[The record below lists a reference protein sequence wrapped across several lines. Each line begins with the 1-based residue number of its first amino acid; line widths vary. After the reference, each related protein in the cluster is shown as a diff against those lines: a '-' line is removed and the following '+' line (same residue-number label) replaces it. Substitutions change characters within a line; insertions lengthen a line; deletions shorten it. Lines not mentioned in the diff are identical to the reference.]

1 MKKNKVISEILKLK
15 SQPYSIENKL
25 KIQKLQQK
33 LIMTEEDIKYRQG
46 RSKYRVE
53 QTEKVAG
60 YGLLICFGIILLLF
74 LFK

>member
-1 MKKNKVISEILKLK
+1 
-15 SQPYSIENKL
+15 
-25 KIQKLQQK
+25 
-33 LIMTEEDIKYRQG
+33 MTEEDIKYRQG

-60 YGLLICFGIILLLF
+60 CGLLVCAAIILLLF